1 MSDFMKIILKELSSD
16 INLIQMKKR
25 DMNMK
30 FDPESKSRLLDE
42 MKIILKRAEDKMDKI
57 DNEYRIVN
65 QKVRNEFKTT
75 IDTNRSELFKNKT
88 EVNKLELKLKR
99 ENLLVDSKEDSE
111 EDINKLKLGKMDKQ
125 NTNLDTILT
134 MQKEIVRNNEGAM
147 SSLYRQGE
155 GIDRTLKK
163 TQEIEAVLSLHDQ
176 IFGVMENR
184 ELRNKLMQWA
194 IVVLLFIANM
204 IILYIKIG

>member
-25 DMNMK
+25 DLNTK
-30 FDPESKSRLLDE
+30 FDPESKTRLLEE
-42 MKIILKRAEDKMDKI
+42 MKVILKRAEDKMDKI
-57 DNEYRIVN
+57 DNEFRIVN

-75 IDTNRSELFKNKT
+75 IDTNRSELIKNKS
-88 EVNKLELKLKR
+88 EISKLELKLKR
-99 ENLLVDSKEDSE
+99 ENLLIDKDDSE
-111 EDINKLKLGKMDKQ
+111 EDLAKLKLNKIDKQ
-125 NTNLDTILT
+125 NTGLDTIIT
-134 MQKEIVRNNEGAM
+134 MQKQIVSNNQGAM

-163 TQEIEAVLSLHDQ
+163 TQEVESVLSLHDQ

-184 ELRNKLMQWA
+184 ELRNKLMQWV
-194 IVVLLFIANM
+194 IVILLLIANL